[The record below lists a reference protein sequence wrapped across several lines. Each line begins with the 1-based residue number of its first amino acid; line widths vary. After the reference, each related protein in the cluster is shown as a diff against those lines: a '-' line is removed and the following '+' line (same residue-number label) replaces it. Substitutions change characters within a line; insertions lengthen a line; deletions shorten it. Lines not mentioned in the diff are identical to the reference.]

1 MKVLGILQVGI
12 ILVSLLFRGGAP
24 PERGAPDRARWDS
37 PRVVIV
43 IASAPD
49 GWGGLRAALAED
61 ASAVKVVLRVLVRV
75 AAKQL
80 VRWVLDEP
88 PETFEHGP

>member
-1 MKVLGILQVGI
+1 
-12 ILVSLLFRGGAP
+12 
-24 PERGAPDRARWDS
+24 
-37 PRVVIV
+37 
-43 IASAPD
+43 
-49 GWGGLRAALAED
+49 
-61 ASAVKVVLRVLVRV
+61 VKVVLRVLVRV